1 MFRPNNKILKAMGL
15 KLGENSLVYQYYI
28 SPGVVDKVQIKVFVY
43 EPKDKIVVS
52 DIDGT
57 ITK

>member
-1 MFRPNNKILKAMGL
+1 MGL